1 MELSED
7 GFSPPEDRIM
17 KRKVITN
24 ICVIPTALFLLLI
37 GIVHSM
43 VNFSGLRRALVR
55 GGIAARVG
63 GPVLFYSVF
72 AGLLFSFFWLVVF
85 LFLPRRPAGGRPAC
99 RVAAAV

>member
-43 VNFSGLRRALVR
+43 VNFSGLRRALAR
-55 GGIAARVG
+55 GGGAARVG
-63 GPVLFYSVF
+63 GSVLFFLGV
-72 AGLLFSFFWLVVF
+72 ACLLILFFLVV
-85 LFLPRRPAGGRPAC
+85 LFFFFSPLPPGGRHAC
-99 RVAAAV
+99 PPGP